1 MIRPNQIALG
11 YGAAMAAGVA
21 GLGFTPAA
29 FAIPTLGVLALLGDG
44 IFRPSSSVLMP
55 TVTHGP
61 RSGKRIALTFDDGPD
76 PKVTPQILDLLK
88 RHHAK
93 ATFYCIA
100 KHCEQNP
107 ELTQRI
113 VAEGHELGNHSYE
126 HSRTLNF
133 RGADFQEQ
141 EIEKANNVLREFA
154 PEQRQI
160 TYRPPVGLKN
170 PPLAKVIDK
179 LGMPVIAWS
188 IHSRDTRMTD
198 PAEIAHR
205 IMKNVQNGD
214 IILLHDGHDLPD
226 KSRPA
231 TVDAVKKLLEA
242 LGDRNIECV
251 SVATLKGY

>member
-11 YGAAMAAGVA
+11 YGAAMAAGVV

-29 FAIPTLGVLALLGDG
+29 FAIPTLGVMALLGDG
-44 IFRPSSSVLMP
+44 IFRPGSSILMP

-76 PKVTPQILDLLK
+76 PEVTPQILDLLK
-88 RHHAK
+88 RHNAK

-100 KHCEQNP
+100 KHCEQHP
-107 ELTQRI
+107 ELTRRI

-141 EIEKANNVLREFA
+141 EIEKANQVLREFA
-154 PEQRQI
+154 PAQRQI

-170 PPLAKVIDK
+170 PPLAKVIKK

-198 PAEIAHR
+198 PAAITTR
-205 IMKNVQNGD
+205 VMNKIKNGD
-214 IILLHDGHDLPD
+214 IILMHDGHDLPGQ
-226 KSRPA
+226 SRPA
-231 TVDAVKKLLEA
+231 TVEAVKNLLEA
-242 LGDRNIECV
+242 LTERNIESV